1 METSSSIAP
10 TAIKTEK
17 KLVTMTT
24 IPDQAST
31 SKEEEYQE
39 DCGDSDR
46 VPSFVELSFGA
57 LLGVLGMFLF
67 KNIW

>member
-39 DCGDSDR
+39 DRGDSDG